1 MKLPRKKITFKLVSK
16 ESDVAKRV
24 FTQTN
29 MANKVLEARKLWGL
43 CSRNSWI
50 SETYA
55 RTTLMAGLPSGN
67 ESGQKE

>member
-1 MKLPRKKITFKLVSK
+1 
-16 ESDVAKRV
+16 
-24 FTQTN
+24 
-29 MANKVLEARKLWGL
+29 MANKVLEARIILGL

-55 RTTLMAGLPSGN
+55 ETTLMAGLPSGS